1 MCIFSKKN
9 LQDQATSATI
19 IMGISVKVG
28 GSILAWA
35 LVGLDNSVGRAATA
49 AYLTMYT
56 LVANNIPYKINNN
69 SNNNNA
75 LQHQQQ
81 QHPECK

>member
-1 MCIFSKKN
+1 MYLFQKN
-9 LQDQATSATI
+9 LQDQATSAMI
-19 IMGISVKVG
+19 IMEISVKVVG

-35 LVGLDNSVGRAATA
+35 LVGLENSAGRAATA

-75 LQHQQQ
+75 LQQ

>member
-1 MCIFSKKN
+1 MYLFQKN
-9 LQDQATSATI
+9 LQDQATSAMI
-19 IMGISVKVG
+19 IMEISVRVVG
-28 GSILAWA
+28 LSILEWA
-35 LVGLDNSVGRAATA
+35 LVGLENSAGRAATA